1 MEYFPAEPRAPRFLS
16 DLAELQGCFREI
28 ARKAE
33 KTMMLT
39 FRKCYIVLRTV
50 AFLRKDSL

>member
-16 DLAELQGCFREI
+16 DLAELQVCLCEI
-28 ARKAE
+28 AQKAE

-39 FRKCYIVLRTV
+39 SRKCYIVLRTV